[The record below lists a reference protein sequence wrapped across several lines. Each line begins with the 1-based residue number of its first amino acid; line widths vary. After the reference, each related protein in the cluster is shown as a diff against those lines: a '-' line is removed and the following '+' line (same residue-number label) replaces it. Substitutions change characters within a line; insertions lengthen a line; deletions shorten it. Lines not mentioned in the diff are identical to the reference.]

1 MIRRPPRSTLTDTL
15 FPYTTLF
22 RSHATF
28 RILELQAGRVERQ
41 PAGVEQ
47 RPARAFRVAL
57 QGFVRLQVDVAGIAR
72 AKGIHRALAV
82 AHEGGDV
89 VEVARKMRQPVEVLL
104 VARPRGFEPVAA
116 RFDPGRSEEHT
127 SEL

>member
-47 RPARAFRVAL
+47 RPDRAFRVAL

-72 AKGIHRALAV
+72 AKGIHRAPAV

-89 VEVARKMRQPVEVLL
+89 VEVARKDRKSVVSGKN
-104 VARPRGFEPVAA
+104 VSVSVDVG
-116 RFDPGRSEEHT
+116 GRRIFKKNIQ
-127 SEL
+127 

>member
-47 RPARAFRVAL
+47 RPDRAFRVAL

-89 VEVARKMRQPVEVLL
+89 VDVARTMRQPVEVLL
-104 VARPRGFEPVAA
+104 VEIGSALCRARVCQYV
-116 RFDPGRSEEHT
+116 
-127 SEL
+127 